1 MTSTP
6 SFSRPFLIAA
16 LIALAVGALATAP
29 AQATFP
35 GKPGPIVYSK
45 VNTGE
50 AVGVTGGLFS
60 HGPRVGQK
68 PRQLTSEGYDNTPSF
83 SADGRRIVFAGNRD
97 LLASGGSHVYVMN
110 ADGSGVKQLTVGES
124 YDSDPTFSPDGRTVV
139 FDRIESSASRRHLY
153 AVGVDGSGLRQLTD
167 GSYNES
173 DPVFSPDGERVIYV
187 SNADHDV
194 RTDRADIFSM
204 APDGTHQKVL
214 IDGPRNET
222 EPDVSPDGRRIV
234 FASNRA
240 KGPNLFLADARGR
253 VLRAIT
259 HNKGDCFRGRCY
271 TSPAFSPDGTHIVAN
286 SGGRYSSTVTVMRSD
301 GREMKTF
308 DSGGTEEEGFG
319 TRVGPAAWGPLV
331 K

>member
-6 SFSRPFLIAA
+6 SSSRLSLAA
-16 LIALAVGALATAP
+16 GLIALVIGALAAAP
-29 AQATFP
+29 AQATFA

-60 HGPRVGQK
+60 HGPRAAQK
-68 PRQLTSEGYDNTPSF
+68 PRQLTSEGYDNSPSF

-97 LLASGGSHVYVMN
+97 LLASGGSHIYLMN
-110 ADGSGVKQLTVGES
+110 ADGSGVKQLTVGEG
-124 YDSDPTFSPDGRTVV
+124 YDSDPSFSADGRSVV
-139 FDRIESSASRRHLY
+139 FDRIESSASRRHLF

-167 GSYNES
+167 GPNNEY
-173 DPVFSPDGERVIYV
+173 DPVFTPDGKRVLYV

-204 APDGTHQKVL
+204 APDGSHQKVL

-234 FASNRA
+234 FSSNRS

-253 VLRAIT
+253 VIRAIT
-259 HNKGDCFRGRCY
+259 HNEGDCFRGRCY
-271 TSPAFSPDGTHIVAN
+271 TSPSFSPDGSHLVAN
-286 SGGRYSSTVTVMRSD
+286 SGGRYSSTLTVMRTD
-301 GREMKTF
+301 GSGMKSF

-319 TRVGPAAWGPLV
+319 IRVGPAAWGPLV